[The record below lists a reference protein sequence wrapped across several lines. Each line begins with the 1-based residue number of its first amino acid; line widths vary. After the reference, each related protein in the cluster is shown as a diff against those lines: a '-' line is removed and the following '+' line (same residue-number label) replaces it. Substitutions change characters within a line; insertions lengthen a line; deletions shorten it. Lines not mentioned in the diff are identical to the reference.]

1 MIFYSKSGL
10 DIDDIIK
17 IVKSLEDLDALTD
30 WVTEAVKHEIKK
42 QKCRILGALLR
53 PLAASVVQLGI

>member
-42 QKCRILGALLR
+42 QECRILGALLR

>member
-17 IVKSLEDLDALTD
+17 IVKSLEDLDALID
-30 WVTEAVKHEIKK
+30 RVTEVVKNEIKK
-42 QKCRILGALLR
+42 QECRLLGALLR
-53 PLAASVVQLGI
+53 PLAASVVQLVI